1 MYLRFPGSLRW
12 QLQLWHGLILGLVL
26 SGFGWSAWQLQW
38 ASLFKSIDH
47 QLEQHAQT
55 VIHTMHLD
63 RPPSGPG
70 EPPRDPQPPHNG
82 EKWEM
87 GGAPPPP
94 PGPPGNQFPPSG
106 HAESNRRLPVRFN
119 ESSLYTIVWGLGGTE
134 IRSFGHP
141 PAGTIRPVS
150 GLSHSFLRM
159 RGDLREYIQFLP
171 SGECVLVGENVREEL
186 SSLYKS
192 ALLLS
197 GAGCVV
203 LVLGLLIGGVITS
216 GALRPLVSISS
227 TARKIS
233 DGDLSQRIPPPREE
247 NEISDLVRVLN
258 ETFTRLESSFA
269 RQVQFTADASHEL
282 RTPISVVLT
291 HAQNALSRERS
302 SEEYRESLGAC
313 QRAARRMRQLTESL
327 LALARLDNGN
337 HGVGREVCRLDHIA
351 GDALSLLGPMAMEQ
365 RVTVSYDPEPVS
377 FTGNPEQISQVV
389 INLISNAIRYN
400 SAGGLVIVK
409 ITSDPEFATLSV
421 HDTGQGIATED
432 IPHLF
437 ERFYRADKA
446 RSGNNGGAGLGL
458 AITAAII
465 KAHGGTI
472 DVRSEL
478 GAGSIFT
485 VRLPV

>member
-1 MYLRFPGSLRW
+1 MHLRFPGSLRW
-12 QLQLWHGLILGLVL
+12 QLQLWHALLLALVL

-38 ASLFKSIDH
+38 GSLFKSIDH

-63 RPPSGPG
+63 RPPPG
-70 EPPRDPQPPHNG
+70 QGGGRNPLPPDDR
-82 EKWEM
+82 WEM
-87 GGAPPPP
+87 GTPPPP
-94 PGPPGNQFPPSG
+94 PEPPDNHPSRFG
-106 HAESNRRLPVRFN
+106 RPEPDRRSPVRFN
-119 ESSLYTIVWGLGGTE
+119 ENSLYTIVWGLGGQE
-134 IRSFGHP
+134 IHSSGLP
-141 PAGTIRPVS
+141 PAGIIRPSS
-150 GLSHSFLRM
+150 GPSHSYLRM
-159 RGDLREYIQFLP
+159 RGDLREYVQFTP
-171 SGECVLVGENVREEL
+171 SGECVLVGKNVRDEL
-186 SSLYKS
+186 SSLNRS

-203 LVLGLLIGGVITS
+203 LVLGLLIGWFITS

-227 TARKIS
+227 TARKIA

-258 ETFTRLESSFA
+258 ETFSRLEASFA

-302 SEEYRESLGAC
+302 PEEYRESLGAC

-337 HGVGREVCRLDHIA
+337 QGSGREVCRLDQIA
-351 GDALSLLGPMAMEQ
+351 GDALSLLGPLAMEQ
-365 RVTVSYDPEPVS
+365 RVTMSYDPEPVS

-389 INLISNAIRYN
+389 INLVSNAIRYN
-400 SAGGLVIVK
+400 SAGGMVIVK
-409 ITSDPEFATLSV
+409 TTSDPGSAVLSV
-421 HDTGQGIATED
+421 HDTGQGIASED
-432 IPHLF
+432 LPHLF

-446 RSGNNGGAGLGL
+446 RSGNNAGAGLGL
-458 AITAAII
+458 AIAEAII
-465 KAHGGTI
+465 RAHGGTI